1 MGFLEGDTSGRLETD
16 HRNNDG
22 AQTVGGTFSI
32 WKLKSCAE
40 AAECLNKMNLVFISC
55 LPHYWV
61 EPTQDQ
67 NIFCSVTSVA
77 CCLQHTFYCSKC
89 LLTSQW
95 WCSLGK
101 IEDFFEQALLF
112 IEQVPKC
119 NETLVDKM
127 TPACS
132 IFWWILF
139 FQWMSF
145 TLNCRYSGASYL
157 HTGYMV

>member
-1 MGFLEGDTSGRLETD
+1 MMGLRQWVVRFLSENGRVAQKQQSGRTRWILGLYHAYLIT
-16 HRNNDG
+16 G
-22 AQTVGGTFSI
+22 V
-32 WKLKSCAE
+32 E
-40 AAECLNKMNLVFISC
+40 A
-55 LPHYWV
+55 
-61 EPTQDQ
+61 TQDQ

-77 CCLQHTFYCSKC
+77 SCLQHTFYCSKC

-95 WCSLGK
+95 WCSLGE

-112 IEQVPKC
+112 IEQVPNC
-119 NETLVDKM
+119 NETLVDET

-139 FQWMSF
+139 CHWMSF

-157 HTGYMV
+157 YTGYMV

>member
-1 MGFLEGDTSGRLETD
+1 MEDWKQITGIMMGLRQWVVLFPSENGRVAQKQQCGRMRWIWCLYHAYLITGWRQLKIRTSFV
-16 HRNNDG
+16 
-22 AQTVGGTFSI
+22 Q
-32 WKLKSCAE
+32 W
-40 AAECLNKMNLVFISC
+40 
-55 LPHYWV
+55 
-61 EPTQDQ
+61 Q
-67 NIFCSVTSVA
+67 SVA

-119 NETLVDKM
+119 NETLVDEM

-139 FQWMSF
+139 CHWMSF

-157 HTGYMV
+157 HSGYMV